1 MSLSRRTFLTLLG
14 SLACPPLLSGCLTQA
29 KPVTVATHLW
39 PGYEPLS
46 LASDMGWLD
55 TQQVKLM
62 RTATFTDSIQL
73 IEQGKIDA
81 AGLTLDEVLR
91 IRESGVPLAV
101 ILVCDVSAGA
111 DMLLAKPGI
120 ATLAALKGKRI
131 GVEDGALG
139 TLMLYEILQTAGLQH
154 SDVQLVSLTAEQQLQ
169 AWQQNKIDATIT
181 YEPAASH
188 IRQAGGRI
196 IFDSRQAP
204 DLIYDVI
211 AVHPHAL
218 DEAHADALQHLV
230 AAHLKALAHINN
242 NPEDAAYRMAA
253 RFDMPAEQVMAT
265 FKGLLLPDL
274 DNNYRILNSNPPTLL
289 KSAAI
294 VADVMRK
301 DGSLHQPADLRDIIR
316 SDYLPKLES

>member
-1 MSLSRRTFLTLLG
+1 MPFSRRSFLTLLG
-14 SLACPPLLSGCLTQA
+14 SLACTPLLSGCLPQA

-55 TQQVKLM
+55 TQQVKLIHSE
-62 RTATFTDSIQL
+62 TFTDSIKL

-101 ILVCDVSAGA
+101 ILICDVSAGA
-111 DMLLAKPGI
+111 DMLLAKPDI
-120 ATLAALKGKRI
+120 TTLAALKGKRI

-139 TLMLYEILQTAGLQH
+139 SLMQYQILQAAGLRTE
-154 SDVQLVSLTAEQQLQ
+154 DVHLVSLTAERQLE

-181 YEPAASH
+181 YEPAATH
-188 IRQAGGRI
+188 IRQAGGKI

-211 AVHPHAL
+211 AVHPDAL
-218 DEAHADALQHLV
+218 DEAHSAALHHLV
-230 AAHLKALAHINN
+230 DAHLKALTHLNT

-253 RFDMPAEQVMAT
+253 RFGMPADQVMST

-274 DNNYRILNSNPPTLL
+274 SNNYRMLKTSPPPLL
-289 KSAAI
+289 KSATV
-294 VADVMRK
+294 VAEVMRSA
-301 DGSLHQPADLRDIIR
+301 GVLQHSADLREIIR
-316 SDYLPKLES
+316 PEYLPKMES